1 MLFKKC
7 NNWLLKKKRKKMKIK
22 NCFSLDMYIT
32 ECKLCFRGIS
42 EFRIHSYLLT
52 ISMIIKLAK
61 IAYCRRQMLGLRIVV
76 FLINLWVLFTAILM
90 RPHNV
95 ILFGSLIIT
104 SQELQRLLK
113 LESNILMKTVISHH
127 WLAHIYFFYQV
138 SGLYLMIIF

>member
-1 MLFKKC
+1 MIVEKKI
-7 NNWLLKKKRKKMKIK
+7 KIKIKIK
-22 NCFSLDMYIT
+22 NCFSLDMCIT
-32 ECKLCFRGIS
+32 ECKLRFRGIS

-61 IAYCRRQMLGLRIVV
+61 IGYCRRQMLGLRIVV

-104 SQELQRLLK
+104 SQELQLLLK
-113 LESNILMKTVISHH
+113 LESNILIKTVISHH

-138 SGLYLMIIF
+138 SGLFLMIIEYSNSV